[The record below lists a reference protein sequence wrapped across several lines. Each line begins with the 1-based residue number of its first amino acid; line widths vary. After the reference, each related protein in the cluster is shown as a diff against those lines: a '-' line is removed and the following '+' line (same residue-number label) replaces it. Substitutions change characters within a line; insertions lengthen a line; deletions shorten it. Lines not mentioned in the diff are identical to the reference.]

1 MFLLFQTKQNSHSRR
16 GQAETR
22 CKRTKGRSC
31 LPVGQ
36 TEPLCEIKLFYA
48 VIILQ
53 LRAGS
58 AKKNNSDPLADCEYY
73 IANYFCKLRT
83 FRNLQVTPR
92 EWINILHFISSC
104 LTLLTVQLEITNSCK
119 LNWLIQSFTWW
130 LNLMFCSTEKSLSTS
145 LLLPLI
151 DLSLIIIIKSFHE
164 DELSQKVGS
173 PQYWFLSDH

>member
-22 CKRTKGRSC
+22 CKGTKGRSC

-58 AKKNNSDPLADCEYY
+58 AKKNISDQLADCEYY

-92 EWINILHFISSC
+92 EWINILHFITSC
-104 LTLLTVQLEITNSCK
+104 LTLLTVQLEINIS
-119 LNWLIQSFTWW
+119 ISSP
-130 LNLMFCSTEKSLSTS
+130 STPPPFQPLLCAAGFLLSN
-145 LLLPLI
+145 
-151 DLSLIIIIKSFHE
+151 
-164 DELSQKVGS
+164 
-173 PQYWFLSDH
+173 